1 MDDFELEL
9 QTEFLQECEELLEN
23 TEEAFMR
30 LEEERDNPEV
40 LVELFRLAHNLKGT
54 SKAVGFDSLSE
65 LTHEAESLI
74 LKFKII
80 RFKSPTLQ

>member
-40 LVELFRLAHNLKGT
+40 LEELFRLAHNLKGT
-54 SKAVGFDSLSE
+54 SKAVGF
-65 LTHEAESLI
+65 
-74 LKFKII
+74 
-80 RFKSPTLQ
+80 